1 MGMSASQARYLS
13 LIAQQSNLEY
23 QGQQINQERS
33 ILSQQVA
40 ELYNNL
46 LALEVPTPPTT
57 TEFTRIEYTGSDGAS
72 KFQVGQIKPSGQ
84 NYCVEMKRT
93 LNGAGLSKEYGK
105 SVVSIAPDTIKGK
118 TVDTTDYTGTYS
130 ATEDGEFVM
139 IKASVVAGNTLEG
152 EYYTLVD
159 GKYTKTTD
167 TTAQEGVQ
175 YYVLEPYSEGTNY
188 KVGDTRVNAD
198 EGQRLAGSIGSY
210 YILEGGSLRHATEAD
225 FDKQPDGSFKFKTGV
240 EYIEQDPNGTE
251 YANPDAGK
259 TTIAGRAAMSWAE
272 FEKSEGYDEKYA
284 EAIRNTFGDEADS
297 IKPEDFMVYKMAD
310 GTYRFAMKTDVMGAD
325 GYAESYTFGTGS
337 YTTSEWVDNCQLT
350 FDTSGRV
357 TSIDV
362 PVIDETTGEIVS
374 YQTIALTAVEVT
386 DENAYNDAMAEYE
399 YKQYLYDQ
407 EQKEINHETA
417 RIQEMDRNLEL
428 KLTRLDTQR
437 KQITTEID
445 ALKKV
450 LDENIEKSYK
460 TFSG

>member
-118 TVDTTDYTGTYS
+118 TVDTTDYTGAYS
-130 ATEDGEFVM
+130 ATEDGGCVM
-139 IKASVVAGNTLEG
+139 RKAQVVAGNTLEG
-152 EYYTLVD
+152 DYYTLVD

-167 TTAQEGVQ
+167 TVAKENVDYYELVPYNEELAQD
-175 YYVLEPYSEGTNY
+175 
-188 KVGDTRVNAD
+188 GDTRVNPD
-198 EGQRLAGSIGSY
+198 EGQRLAGSIGNY
-210 YILEGGSLRHATEAD
+210 YILREDGTLRHAKESD
-225 FDKQPDGSFKFKTGV
+225 FDKQPDGTYKFKVGV
-240 EYIEQDPNGTE
+240 NYIEQDPNGTE
-251 YANPDAGK
+251 YANPDKGK

-272 FEKSEGYDEKYA
+272 FEESEGYDENYA
-284 EAIRNTFGDEADS
+284 EAIKNTFGDEADS

-310 GTYRFAMKTDVMGAD
+310 GTYRFAMKTDVMGSD

-362 PVIDETTGEIVS
+362 PVINDGEIVS

-407 EQKEINHETA
+407 EQKEINYETA